1 MSTYKQ
7 VSYGSQGDDVKT
19 LQEMLNQ
26 KGYSLDT
33 DGIFGSKTQSA
44 VKDYQS
50 KNSLTADGIVGSN
63 TWNSLTSAAS
73 GSKSDTAAGSA
84 TANTGYQYTDYAES
98 DTVAQ
103 ARQLLEQKQAQALG
117 TYSSDWQTQLSDTLN
132 KILNREE
139 FSYDLNGDALYQQYK
154 DQYTTQGKLAMMDAM
169 GQAQTM
175 TGGYGNSYAQS
186 VGQQTYQNYLQQL
199 NDQVP
204 ELYQLALSKYQS
216 EEDALYDQ
224 AALLAQQEALDYSRY
239 RDQVSDYNTELE
251 RLQDQ
256 YYTERDYDYSRW
268 ADARDFGYTTY
279 SDEWERAY
287 QQKRDAVSD
296 AQWQAEFDEAKRQ
309 YDLSYA
315 SAASSGSGV
324 ETEAGEPQ
332 SGFNILTYA
341 KNKSANGGSYSS
353 QVMEDLQVMKKAGM
367 TNEEAKEFLQEL
379 MENSLIT
386 PTEYLTLYA
395 KYQNKM

>member
-169 GQAQTM
+169 GQAQAM